1 MPDARTMGDVEGA
14 IAYMRSLPYHNGK
27 VGIIGFC
34 SGGRQVYLAACT
46 VSGIDAAVDCWGGG
60 VICPPEELT
69 DRQPV
74 APIEYTKDMACP
86 ILGLFGNED
95 ARPSPEDVDKTEEEL
110 KKHNKN
116 YEFHRW
122 DGAGHGFFAV
132 DRPSYR
138 QHAAVEGWEKV
149 LEFYGRHLK

>member
-1 MPDARTMGDVEGA
+1 M
-14 IAYMRSLPYHNGK
+14 
-27 VGIIGFC
+27 
-34 SGGRQVYLAACT
+34 
-46 VSGIDAAVDCWGGG
+46 SGIDAAVDCWGGG